1 MLILNN
7 ITKKYKTRSKT
18 NVYALN
24 DVSITF
30 PDKGLCIISGK
41 SGSGK
46 TTLLNILGG
55 LDINFEGQFSVNGNK
70 LSTKK
75 DFANYRHSYISLVFQ
90 DYNLIDDLTIEENL
104 LLSYKLSKQNSEIEV
119 ESALKKVGLEGYEKR
134 YPRELSGG
142 QQQRI
147 AIARALMK
155 NARILL
161 ADEPTGNLDSTTS
174 KEIYEL
180 LKELSK
186 EKLVIVASHSEEF
199 KEKYADYIVELE
211 NGKIFKNN
219 IILDD
224 KSNNECIEKQTT
236 VISNKVAFRMGLH
249 EINYKLVKNILT
261 VVLMTLCFSMIALTI
276 SLFQY
281 HHIDPSYKL
290 IKNEKYQ
297 HFKLTDTTNENRK
310 KMEKDGIKTMLTGGS
325 YNYLDTRKEA
335 EEIGFK
341 FYQSENNLELNYNV
355 FYANDLFLKW
365 IIKSEKGITAL
376 IDGEEVV
383 IKDENYDLEKLIGKT
398 ILTIRYYGIPLIC
411 GGIYYAPYEEPYFN
425 FLIFTKNKDYIDLK
439 SRVYLNIDDINRN
452 RTIENYEKGFY
463 DCVILHTS
471 INSYSDINNKIN
483 INIQNENE
491 KTEILLPGGNFHI
504 NNYENCM
511 IVDAS
516 DVLKYYDWNEMC
528 QNIKDDE
535 IYISVYLYNKIF
547 KTNYKSSDFIES
559 VNYTE
564 DDVEKTKYI
573 KKSTPEY
580 LDAVISINGY
590 YAYDKSSIEIKN
602 LKIKGI
608 FFEKNHYSNSGN
620 YLMDDKIQNILLSN
634 DNAINLKKYLCY
646 STVWV
651 QTKSIKNLHSYL
663 KNLYDSSLKIDDS
676 NRRIEIDSPI
686 YKYLIEFEN
695 TLLPIQLSMFLTSI
709 MLTTILIIL
718 TTLLISGQ
726 IVNRKREIG
735 IFKALGASNKDII
748 KIYFFEM
755 LMFFIPVTILSN
767 VGSVI
772 VINIINKGFVSGFNP
787 NLTFIYYKLINI
799 PYMCLFNLMFILV
812 AIIIPVI
819 KISKMNIIDAIRAN
833 K

>member
-1 MLILNN
+1 
-7 ITKKYKTRSKT
+7 
-18 NVYALN
+18 
-24 DVSITF
+24 
-30 PDKGLCIISGK
+30 
-41 SGSGK
+41 
-46 TTLLNILGG
+46 
-55 LDINFEGQFSVNGNK
+55 
-70 LSTKK
+70 
-75 DFANYRHSYISLVFQ
+75 
-90 DYNLIDDLTIEENL
+90 
-104 LLSYKLSKQNSEIEV
+104 
-119 ESALKKVGLEGYEKR
+119 
-134 YPRELSGG
+134 
-142 QQQRI
+142 
-147 AIARALMK
+147 
-155 NARILL
+155 
-161 ADEPTGNLDSTTS
+161 
-174 KEIYEL
+174 
-180 LKELSK
+180 
-186 EKLVIVASHSEEF
+186 
-199 KEKYADYIVELE
+199 
-211 NGKIFKNN
+211 
-219 IILDD
+219 
-224 KSNNECIEKQTT
+224 
-236 VISNKVAFRMGLH
+236 
-249 EINYKLVKNILT
+249 
-261 VVLMTLCFSMIALTI
+261 MIGM
-276 SLFQY
+276 
-281 HHIDPSYKL
+281 
-290 IKNEKYQ
+290 
-297 HFKLTDTTNENRK
+297 R
-310 KMEKDGIKTMLTGGS
+310 
-325 YNYLDTRKEA
+325 
-335 EEIGFK
+335 
-341 FYQSENNLELNYNV
+341 
-355 FYANDLFLKW
+355 
-365 IIKSEKGITAL
+365 
-376 IDGEEVV
+376 
-383 IKDENYDLEKLIGKT
+383 
-398 ILTIRYYGIPLIC
+398 
-411 GGIYYAPYEEPYFN
+411 
-425 FLIFTKNKDYIDLK
+425 
-439 SRVYLNIDDINRN
+439 
-452 RTIENYEKGFY
+452 
-463 DCVILHTS
+463 
-471 INSYSDINNKIN
+471 
-483 INIQNENE
+483 
-491 KTEILLPGGNFHI
+491 
-504 NNYENCM
+504 
-511 IVDAS
+511 
-516 DVLKYYDWNEMC
+516 C